1 MEKNSTYIA
10 IDLKSFYASV
20 ECTEKGL
27 NPLDTNLVVADRSRT
42 NKTICLAV
50 SPSLKLFGISGRPRL
65 FEVEQMIKQLNR
77 EREKKAPG
85 GRFRGYSSSYA
96 ELMED
101 PALGIDYEVATP
113 RMALYVDYSTRIY
126 GIYLKYIAPEDIHVY
141 SIDEVFIDATHYLDT
156 YRMNGHDLA
165 IRMIRDVLNATD
177 ITATAGIGTNLYLAK
192 VAMDIVAKHLPAD
205 RDGVRVAEI
214 DERSYRELLWAHEP
228 LTDFWRVGRGI
239 QRRLAKYDLYTMGDI
254 ARYSLDHSERLYK
267 EFGVNAELLIDHAWG
282 YEPCTMKDIKAF
294 RPSKN
299 SHGSG
304 QVLTEPYSFDKAR
317 IVVREMAEELALDL
331 VEKGLVTNSVSL
343 IVSYDTT
350 SDLTGFEGEI
360 TTDWYGRTAPKPTGG
375 TAKLNRLTDSSRLI
389 SEAVMAIYDSA
400 VHPGL
405 LIRRL
410 GVNANGVIPRDQ
422 RQNRPEYIQTDLFSD
437 TEEMIRQ
444 EERDK
449 EELERES
456 RRQEAVLKIKQRF
469 GKNAVLLGT
478 SLEDGATGKLR
489 NEQIGGHKK

>member
-1 MEKNSTYIA
+1 MGKVYIA

-20 ECTEKGL
+20 ECVERGL
-27 NPLDTNLVVADRSRT
+27 DPLTAKLVVADETRT
-42 NKTICLAV
+42 DKTICLAV
-50 SPSLKLFGISGRPRL
+50 SPALK
-65 FEVEQMIKQLNR
+65 
-77 EREKKAPG
+77 
-85 GRFRGYSSSYA
+85 
-96 ELMED
+96 
-101 PALGIDYEVATP
+101 ALGIPGRARLYEVKQKAKDFIIAMP
-113 RMALYVDYSTRIY
+113 RMAYYISYSTRIY
-126 GIYLKYIAPEDIHVY
+126 NIYLRYIAEEDMHVY
-141 SIDEVFIDATHYLDT
+141 SIDEVFIDATNYLDT
-156 YRMNGHDLA
+156 YKMNGHELA
-165 IRMIRDVLNATD
+165 IRMIQDVLTVTN

-192 VAMDIVAKHLPAD
+192 VAMDIVAKHMPAD
-205 RDGVRVAEI
+205 KDGVRVAEV

-254 ARYSLDHSERLYK
+254 ARFSLNHSERLYQ

-282 YEPCTMKDIKAF
+282 YEPCTMRDIKAF

-304 QVLTEPYSFDKAR
+304 QVLTEPYSFEKAR

-343 IVSYDTT
+343 FVSYDTA
-350 SDLTGFEGEI
+350 SDLTGYEGAVG
-360 TTDWYGRTAPKPTGG
+360 TDWYGRTAAKPSGG
-375 TAKLNRLTDSSRLI
+375 TAKLKRYTDSSRLI
-389 SEAVMAIYDSA
+389 CEAVMAIYDST
-400 VHPGL
+400 VHVGL

-410 GVNANGVIPRDQ
+410 GVNANGVIPRD
-422 RQNRPEYIQTDLFSD
+422 RKLNKLEYIQTDLFSD
-437 TEEMIRQ
+437 TEEILRR
-444 EERDK
+444 EEKEK

-489 NEQIGGHKK
+489 NEQIGGHRK